1 MDEKHE
7 IMEQSSPHTIVCFPK
22 MSPELIMDCAFNIGI
37 SLLMLYMINLPLT
50 SCLSQ
55 YPDLCRVLL
64 LILFCLLV
72 SCLIL
77 SSEHAWPISSFK
89 KVNKI
94 NYFELQ
100 EDRIRVVPRF
110 DRYLPQVYE
119 IRKMKQVT
127 LLRRYSK
134 LWPDA
139 YTVRLDFKE
148 EYPIELFTLTGLKP
162 NEMATQI
169 AAFYQVELVKETR

>member
-1 MDEKHE
+1 
-7 IMEQSSPHTIVCFPK
+7 
-22 MSPELIMDCAFNIGI
+22 
-37 SLLMLYMINLPLT
+37 
-50 SCLSQ
+50 
-55 YPDLCRVLL
+55 
-64 LILFCLLV
+64 
-72 SCLIL
+72 L

-89 KVNKI
+89 TVNKI

-100 EDRIRVVPRF
+100 EDRIEVVPRF

-119 IRKMKQVT
+119 IMKMKQVT

-139 YTVRLDFKE
+139 YTVRLDFEE